1 MSKVADYHVMEM
13 TIQLHFVLNYNVIE
27 HTSGAYHVILSTLDG
42 YGEENQLDYV
52 STENSAIEILDYCDY
67 ISI

>member
-1 MSKVADYHVMEM
+1 M
-13 TIQLHFVLNYNVIE
+13 LNYNVIE
-27 HTSGAYHVILSTLDG
+27 HPSGEYHVILPTLDRH
-42 YGEENQLDYV
+42 GEENQLDYV